1 MNNTSITIDDGN
13 VIRALRQFAPREMV
27 SANRRALAASSMVL
41 VKAARLKL
49 RGVTARSASTRTADR
64 KGWTKMKGNRRVTT
78 LENGIR
84 FKVNEFGTVTRIN
97 IMGDFRLKWFEMG
110 AGWKAPRV
118 TRKGQDRGDMP
129 ARPFFA
135 PAINAAKGK
144 MAEAMRKTIVDA
156 VNKRCKA

>member
-1 MNNTSITIDDGN
+1 MNETGITIDDGN

-97 IMGDFRLKWFEMG
+97 IMGDFRLKWFE
-110 AGWKAPRV
+110 AGTEMREKRNKASTGRMNED
-118 TRKGQDRGDMP
+118 KFQFFHP
-129 ARPFFA
+129 AFRAAQVQMFA
-135 PAINAAKGK
+135 AL
-144 MAEAMRKTIVDA
+144 TDSL
-156 VNKRCKA
+156 NKSIRQKQ

>member
-1 MNNTSITIDDGN
+1 MNNTGITIDDGN

-97 IMGDFRLKWFEMG
+97 IMGDFRLKWFE
-110 AGWKAPRV
+110 AGTEMREKRNKASTGRMNED
-118 TRKGQDRGDMP
+118 KFQFFHP
-129 ARPFFA
+129 AFRAAQVQMFA
-135 PAINAAKGK
+135 ALT
-144 MAEAMRKTIVDA
+144 ESL
-156 VNKRCKA
+156 NKSIRQKQ